1 MFVHTQVSEIS
12 KMGNLGEK
20 QKHLLVEK
28 LKRIE
33 KNHHILTEKQLYLV
47 PKKSSL

>member
-1 MFVHTQVSEIS
+1 MSVHTQVSEIC
-12 KMGNLGEK
+12 KKGQFRGK
-20 QKHLLVEK
+20 TKTFVEK